1 MSRNVI
7 EIISSEDDSIDYVSN
22 PKPGSSIH
30 TLSSSS
36 DSEVESTS
44 LASRKTYNGT
54 KVAPNHEEDCSSP
67 LSFLEEFPS
76 PSKLD
81 AFQSSSKYKPKTNL
95 KRSSS
100 GKSEKR
106 ETNIL
111 GTVALNKEEYS
122 RNLTR
127 TKTNAK
133 RVDSDTEDEAQNL
146 DNSISSIK
154 SHDISDSNSDGS
166 MSMSLPS
173 PVTNVSI

>member
-7 EIISSEDDSIDYVSN
+7 EIISSEDDSIDCVSI

-44 LASRKTYNGT
+44 CASRNTYNGT
-54 KVAPNHEEDCSSP
+54 KGASNHEEDCSSP

-76 PSKLD
+76 SSKLD

-106 ETNIL
+106 QKNIL

-127 TKTNAK
+127 TKTNDK